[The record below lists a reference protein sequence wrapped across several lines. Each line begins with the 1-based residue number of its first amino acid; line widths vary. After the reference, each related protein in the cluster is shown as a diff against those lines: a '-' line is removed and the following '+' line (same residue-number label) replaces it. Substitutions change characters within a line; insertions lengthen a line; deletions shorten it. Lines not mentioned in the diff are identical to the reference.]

1 MAHLRHLIR
10 SSTAFAL
17 GLLSLGLAGF
27 PGRAAERVY
36 VEYGLLSRYV
46 SVNSLAAF
54 AEQGVVEDDL
64 AFYIN
69 LMSPENQ
76 ENFRTALTATREV
89 DLVPFSQFFN
99 TPMGEQALY
108 FIGSWVKTGGQ
119 LNGQKALRA
128 AMIKSAADDGQVSL
142 LEYIQNYPTSSLR
155 FDAAQA
161 AHYTRQVIQEAD
173 QTVAFVEATVEQSAA
188 NAAAMPIDVAALPDL
203 SRPGSHG
210 TRQIELTLRDPSR
223 QSQILANEPHTFP
236 VTLILPSD
244 LAAIEGAVP
253 VVVISHGLGDSR
265 TSFLDIGTHI
275 ASYGFAAV
283 LPEHVGSNHTQR
295 EAMKRG
301 LSDETF
307 LAQEFL
313 DRPLDVSFL
322 LYELTRTNAS
332 NYQNKLDL
340 DRVTAVG
347 HSFGGYTVLALAGA
361 RLDFDRLAERCNP
374 EANVVVDLAMLL
386 NCRALELLAE
396 PTTAERL
403 SEQGVRDDRIKL
415 VMAFAPV
422 SNAFAPDSLGQID
435 IPVMMYGGAFDLAA
449 PLLPQQAIPFS
460 WLQTPEKYLYVAEN
474 TSHGP
479 AITSLTSRLFN
490 IDQQYD
496 ESVEA
501 GLILTQQINQGLVV
515 AFSQVFLADQDAFR
529 PYLTSAYIEAVS
541 ADPFRVNLVR
551 EIPETFEY

>member
-1 MAHLRHLIR
+1 MVHLRRLIR
-10 SSTAFAL
+10 ASAAFAL
-17 GLLSLGLAGF
+17 GVLSLGLASS

-36 VEYGLLSRYV
+36 VEFGPLSRYV
-46 SVNSLAAF
+46 SVSSLESF
-54 AEQGVVEDDL
+54 AETGVVDKDL

-76 ENFRTALTATREV
+76 EDLRTALTATREV
-89 DLVPFSQFFN
+89 DLVTFSQFFN
-99 TPMGEQALY
+99 TPMGERALY

-119 LNGQKALRA
+119 LNGQKAIRA
-128 AMIKSAADDGQVSL
+128 AMIKAAADDGQVSL
-142 LEYIQNYPTSSLR
+142 LEYIQHYPTSSLR

-161 AHYTRQVIQEAD
+161 ARYTRQVVHEAD
-173 QTVAFVEATVEQSAA
+173 QTVAFVEATSEQSAA
-188 NAAAMPIDVAALPDL
+188 NASAMPIDITALPDL
-203 SRPGSHG
+203 TQPGPYA
-210 TRQIELTLRDPSR
+210 TRQIELTLQDASR
-223 QSQILANEPHTFP
+223 QSQILENKPHTFP
-236 VTLILPSD
+236 ATLILPGD
-244 LAAIEGAVP
+244 LSAIEGTLP

-265 TSFLDIGTHI
+265 TSFLDVGAHI
-275 ASYGFAAV
+275 ASHGFAVV
-283 LPEHVGSNHTQR
+283 LPEHVGSNRTQR
-295 EAMKRG
+295 EEMKQG
-301 LSDETF
+301 LSQETF

-313 DRPLDVSFL
+313 DRPLDVSFVL
-322 LYELTRTNAS
+322 DELERTNAT
-332 NYQNKLDL
+332 NYQGKLDT

-361 RLDFDRLAERCNP
+361 KIDFERLAERCNP

-386 NCRALELLAE
+386 NCRALELQDDPA
-396 PTTAERL
+396 TAEQL
-403 SEQGVRDDRIKL
+403 STQGVRDDRIQL

-422 SNAFAPDSLGQID
+422 SNAFSPDSMGQID

-449 PLLPQQAIPFS
+449 PLLLQQAVPFS

-496 ESVEA
+496 ESVEE
-501 GLILTQQINQGLVV
+501 GLILTRQINQGLVV
-515 AFSQVFLADQDAFR
+515 AFSQVFLANQEAFR

-551 EIPETFEY
+551 EIPEPFGD